1 MHEST
6 DRQVIMDNEIK
17 YGRQELPPVT
27 TVVKEVEKYWGGM
40 KTLFENDLYS
50 VKRIFMKKDTQS
62 SMEYHVKKEES
73 YYIESGK
80 LKVGTRI
87 GRAVNTSLILNQGD
101 VFHIPVGFMHMRIA
115 LEDTVII
122 EFSTLDDDG
131 DSHIVEDGKTYTH
144 VDDPWARPRQTK
156 KET

>member
-1 MHEST
+1 METVS
-6 DRQVIMDNEIK
+6 IMDNEIA
-17 YGRQELPPVT
+17 YGRQELPAIHKVIKS
-27 TVVKEVEKYWGGM
+27 VDKYWGNM
-40 KTLFENDLYS
+40 QTLFENNLYT

-73 YYIESGK
+73 YYIESGQ

-87 GRAVNTSLILNQGD
+87 GRGENASLILNKGD
-101 VFHIPVGFMHMRIA
+101 VFHIPIGFMHMRMA

-122 EFSTLDDDG
+122 EFSTLDDDS

-144 VDDPWARPRQTK
+144 
-156 KET
+156 KEN